1 MSAAEETL
9 FWCVPAADEAAR
21 FRAVIDLLGA
31 AQNAA
36 PFQPHL
42 TLGAVRGPV
51 PDVRTVCDALA
62 GLRLTPIEIAETDL
76 FTKSLFV
83 RFEASP
89 ALRAGRAALESLP
102 GFRAG
107 RTFDPH
113 VSLCYGAP
121 VNRGACDT
129 EINALLDHPV
139 RFDRL
144 VAMRIPLPVETYDD
158 IRQWTPLGAH
168 DISERV

>member
-1 MSAAEETL
+1 MTAADETL
-9 FWCVPAADEAAR
+9 FWCVPAADDAVR
-21 FRAVIDLLGA
+21 FQNVIDQLSA

-51 PDVRTVCDALA
+51 PDVQTVCDALT
-62 GLRLTPIEIAETDL
+62 GLRLAPIEIGKTDL
-76 FTKSLFV
+76 FTMSLFV

-89 ALRAGRAALESLP
+89 ALRAGRAALEALS

-107 RTFDPH
+107 RVFDPH
-113 VSLCYGAP
+113 ISLCYGAP
-121 VNRGACDT
+121 INRESSEM
-129 EINALLDHPV
+129 EIAALLDHPV

-158 IRQWTPLGAH
+158 IRQWTTLGAY
-168 DISERV
+168 DFSGRD